1 MILAKTPAG
10 QQALKDRSLPLSMR
24 QRAALI
30 LVDGKRSV
38 ENILQSTDA
47 AAEDIAH
54 LRSLQLVDVAGAAQT
69 GAAHEAQLAPEP
81 PTDRSAQERY
91 AAAYPIATRLTAG
104 LGLFGVRLNLAVE
117 AASSY
122 EDLVA
127 LAPKILEAVGVEK
140 FKPLHRALHP
150 PR

>member
-1 MILAKTPAG
+1 MILAKTTAG

-47 AAEDIAH
+47 AAEGIAH
-54 LRSLQLVDVAGAAQT
+54 LRSLQLVHVAGAPH
-69 GAAHEAQLAPEP
+69 AAAANEALAAGPLRTP
-81 PTDRSAQERY
+81 QERY
-91 AAAYPIATRLTAG
+91 AAAYPIAARLASS
-104 LGLFGVRLNLAVE
+104 LGLLGFRLNLAVE
-117 AASSY
+117 AATCY

-127 LAPKILEAVGVEK
+127 LAPKILEAVGIEK
-140 FKPLHRALHP
+140 FKPLHRALDP
-150 PR
+150 GR

>member
-10 QQALKDRSLPLSMR
+10 QLALKDRSLPLSMR

-54 LRSLQLVDVAGAAQT
+54 LRSLQLVDVAGGAPAA
-69 GAAHEAQLAPEP
+69 ANEANAVPEL
-81 PTDRSAQERY
+81 PTVRSAQERY

-117 AASSY
+117 GATCY

>member
-1 MILAKTPAG
+1 MILAKTIAG

-54 LRSLQLVDVAGAAQT
+54 LRSLQLVHVAGAPQAV
-69 GAAHEAQLAPEP
+69 AANEALAAGPGLRTP
-81 PTDRSAQERY
+81 QERY
-91 AAAYPIATRLTAG
+91 AAAYPIAARLASS
-104 LGLFGVRLNLAVE
+104 LGLLGFRL
-117 AASSY
+117 
-122 EDLVA
+122 
-127 LAPKILEAVGVEK
+127 
-140 FKPLHRALHP
+140 
-150 PR
+150 